1 MTPFSA
7 FFTLCCLYKQSAKKA
22 IANPFN
28 IKENYTLALKYEIF
42 ISIYNINR
50 TLHDILRHEYYLHV
64 SKTKLTYSL
73 LSFLQYCFYYS
84 KIKVI
89 SSHRFVIIQNSKTM
103 GQSTILLR
111 YPHCY
116 INCKICISF
125 ARNISRVTPSSAN
138 FLILYMVYYTSGGR
152 IIGKKSI
159 FKPPN
164 SNTRKTCHVSWVR
177 TH

>member
-1 MTPFSA
+1 MTPFPA

-50 TLHDILRHEYYLHV
+50 TLHDILRYEYYFHV

-89 SSHRFVIIQNSKTM
+89 SSHHFVIIQNSKTM
-103 GQSTILLR
+103 GQNTILLR
-111 YPHCY
+111 YPHC
-116 INCKICISF
+116 
-125 ARNISRVTPSSAN
+125 
-138 FLILYMVYYTSGGR
+138 
-152 IIGKKSI
+152 
-159 FKPPN
+159 
-164 SNTRKTCHVSWVR
+164 
-177 TH
+177 